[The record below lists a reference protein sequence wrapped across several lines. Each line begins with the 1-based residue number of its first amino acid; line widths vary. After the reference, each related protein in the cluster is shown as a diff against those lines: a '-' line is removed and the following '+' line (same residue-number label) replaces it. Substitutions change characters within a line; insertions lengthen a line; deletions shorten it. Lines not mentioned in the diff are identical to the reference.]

1 MMLIPEEALASLGL
15 SKGSTIEELN
25 IKIANNPELAQL
37 VLDGQNIMNSFLPP
51 PPPGVAPPPRPTFS
65 MPPGAPYP
73 FRIPDGVPVNP
84 SAYAFS
90 APLPSVHLK
99 SLKQPLFDTEV
110 LPAYSPPSE
119 LRFFQRQLGQLTEY
133 GDVRKTLHLTNVQQ
147 PGQLA
152 NPLEF
157 SLYGFQLHIW
167 TPSGSV
173 SAEDRE
179 KILANSLFQ
188 FMYCGNRIYL
198 SVPGWSIPTNGM
210 PAVQPIE
217 KVPFPQIPEPV
228 SSDPKVEEK
237 RQKDFDKIMSD
248 FAKETYDL
256 KKENKLYLYVVDSAV
271 LRIRP
276 TESFQ
281 VALEWKQPPALGHPV
296 FITCVMHGLTW
307 SPL

>member
-1 MMLIPEEALASLGL
+1 MLIPDSVLESMGLTKDSSIREVEA
-15 SKGSTIEELN
+15 
-25 IKIANNPELAQL
+25 KIASDPEMLAALQN
-37 VLDGQNIMNSFLPP
+37 GQDIMQAFLPP
-51 PPPGVAPPPRPTFS
+51 PPPGVPPPVPSAASLNR
-65 MPPGAPYP
+65 MYP
-73 FRIPDGVPVNP
+73 FKAPDGMPADP
-84 SAYAFS
+84 RAYVFS
-90 APLPSVHLK
+90 APLPSVPLK
-99 SLKQPLFDTEV
+99 FLKQPLFDTEL

-119 LRFFQRQLGQLTEY
+119 LRFFQKQLGQLTEY

-167 TPSGSV
+167 TPSGAI

-198 SVPGWSIPTNGM
+198 SVPGWAIPTNGM
-210 PAVQPIE
+210 PAMQPIE

-228 SSDPKVEEK
+228 SDDPKVQER
-237 RQKDFDKIMSD
+237 RQKEFDKVMSD

-281 VALEWKQPPALGHPV
+281 VALEWKQPPALSHPV